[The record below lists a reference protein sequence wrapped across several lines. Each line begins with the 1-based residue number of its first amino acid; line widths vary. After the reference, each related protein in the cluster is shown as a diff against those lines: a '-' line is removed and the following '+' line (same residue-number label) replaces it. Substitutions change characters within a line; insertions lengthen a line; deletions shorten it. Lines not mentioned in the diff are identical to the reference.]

1 MDFINAL
8 SKSRIHIFLLRRSG
22 AFLFDIYVPL
32 FCLIVGVN
40 SLSQFYATI
49 LQLAHPTICRHQ
61 KLIHCSPFCNP
72 MQVRRGIYCVQL
84 SKNFGANHKKNSFL
98 KLTQQLCTHTVGH
111 WLQLSQPSLLYDEI
125 VWTYSIK
132 GETRFSAKAQKTIT
146 QWNKYCLFDEFYHQT
161 LNLILPSLRTNSE
174 SFDPTHL

>member
-22 AFLFDIYVPL
+22 ALLFDIYVPL

-72 MQVRRGIYCVQL
+72 MQVRREMCFVQL
-84 SKNFGANHKKNSFL
+84 SKNFGANYKKDSFL
-98 KLTQQLCTHTVGH
+98 KLPQQLNTHSVGH
-111 WLQLSQPSLLYDEI
+111 WLQL
-125 VWTYSIK
+125 
-132 GETRFSAKAQKTIT
+132 F
-146 QWNKYCLFDEFYHQT
+146 
-161 LNLILPSLRTNSE
+161 LPSLMYHNFFWTYPIKGKTRPIFPFFRKNSE
-174 SFDPTHL
+174 TCEPTHP